1 MSKKYELTSDFNV
14 IFGIEGHRRIMSEE
28 QVIDLASDYQAN
40 VLIPEE
46 EADDEPESAD
56 TIKYMQEDL
65 DFLQN
70 ENNALSKRLALAN
83 VILDSVSVNVRE
95 IA

>member
-46 EADDEPESAD
+46 EDDEPESAD
-56 TIKYMQEDL
+56 TIKYMQKDL

-83 VILDSVSVNVRE
+83 DILDSVSVNVRE